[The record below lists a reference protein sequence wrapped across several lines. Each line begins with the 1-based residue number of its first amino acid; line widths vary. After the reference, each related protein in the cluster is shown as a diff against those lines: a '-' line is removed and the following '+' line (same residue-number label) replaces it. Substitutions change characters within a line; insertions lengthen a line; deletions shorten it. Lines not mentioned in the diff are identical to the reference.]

1 MPVPF
6 SSKDYNKT
14 NLVNIANSSTII
26 NNTITSSDIAD
37 SSIINNNFAN
47 GSITTAKLSTA
58 LQNILIGFGNRL
70 TALETPPP
78 PPVIEGWFG
87 TFILSNVI
95 ASGSNHRHFHAYLA
109 YNNVAITNS
118 VQINAHQSHTF
129 VIQGQDR
136 LPLSTSTLQLKIT
149 AQSGTTGLSVSAYDG
164 FSITNFTSTPP
175 TQENTLTMLVNSNKL
190 NNGVL
195 SASFTITYVPPPP
208 PPPSG
213 WSGTITFNR
222 TFGGGEP
229 LISLRTDTEVI
240 TTEYDY
246 NNESDTFSVSLANAQ
261 SYVEIAI
268 NLYGDWEIYSQS
280 FSPSVGNPYV
290 YNQDVYEWYRYS
302 IATNTQSN
310 LTYNFE
316 TFYDD

>member
-1 MPVPF
+1 MPIPF
-6 SSKDYNKT
+6 SSKDYNKI
-14 NLVNIANSSTII
+14 NLVNIADSSTII
-26 NNTITSSDIAD
+26 NNTITSNDIAD

-47 GSITTAKLSTA
+47 GSITSDKLSTA
-58 LQNILIGFGNRL
+58 LQNIFVDFDDRL

-87 TFILSNVI
+87 TFILTNVI

-109 YNNVAITNS
+109 FNNVAITNS

-129 VIQGQDR
+129 TIQGQDR
-136 LPLSTSTLQLKIT
+136 LPLSTSPLQLKIT
-149 AQSGTTGLSVSAYDG
+149 AQNGTTGLSVSAYDG
-164 FSITNFTSTPP
+164 FSITNFTSNPP

-195 SASFTITYVPPPP
+195 SASFTITYP

-222 TFGGGEP
+222 TYGGGDP
-229 LISLRTDTEVI
+229 LISLRTDTQVI

-246 NNESDTFSVSLANAQ
+246 NNDSDTFSVSLANAQ

-268 NLYGDWEIYSQS
+268 SLYGDWEIYSQS

-302 IATNTQSN
+302 IPNGTSQN

>member
-1 MPVPF
+1 MPAPF

-14 NLVNIANSSTII
+14 NLVNIADSSTII

-70 TALETPPP
+70 TALETPP
-78 PPVIEGWFG
+78 VIEGWFG
-87 TFILSNVI
+87 TFIVSNVI
-95 ASGSNHRHFHAYLA
+95 ASGSNHRHLHAYLA
-109 YNNVAITNS
+109 FNNEAITNS

-129 VIQGQDR
+129 TIQGQER

-149 AQSGTTGLSVSAYDG
+149 AQSGTTGISVSAYDG
-164 FSITNFTSTPP
+164 FSITNFTSNPP
-175 TQENTLTMLVNSNKL
+175 TQENTLNMIVNSNKL
-190 NNGVL
+190 INGVL
-195 SASFTITYVPPPP
+195 SASFTLTYVPPP

-222 TFGGGEP
+222 TYGGGQP
-229 LISLRTDTEVI
+229 YISLRTDTQVI

-246 NNESDTFSVSLANAQ
+246 NNESDTFSVSLATPQ
-261 SYVEIAI
+261 SYVEIAFTF
-268 NLYGDWEIYSQS
+268 YDDWIIFNKS
-280 FSPSVGNPYV
+280 FSPNVGDPYI
-290 YNQDVYEWYRYS
+290 YSEDGFEWYRYT
-302 IATNTQSN
+302 ITPNIQSN
-310 LTYNFE
+310 LTYDFE

>member
-1 MPVPF
+1 MPIPF
-6 SSKDYNKT
+6 SSKDHNKT
-14 NLVNIANSSTII
+14 NLVNIADSSAII

-47 GSITTAKLSTA
+47 GSITSDKLSTA

-109 YNNVAITNS
+109 FNNVAISNS
-118 VQINAHQSHTF
+118 VQINGNHSHTF
-129 VIQGQDR
+129 TIQGQDR
-136 LPLSTSTLQLKIT
+136 LPLSTSPLQLKIT
-149 AQSGTTGLSVSAYDG
+149 AQNGTTGLSVSAYDG
-164 FSITNFTSTPP
+164 FSITNFTSNPP

-208 PPPSG
+208 PPSG

-222 TFGGGEP
+222 TGGGGDP
-229 LISLRTDTEVI
+229 YISLRTDTQVI
-240 TTEYDY
+240 TTDYDY
-246 NNESDTFSVSLANAQ
+246 NNESDTFSVSLTTPQ
-261 SYVEIAI
+261 SYVEIAFT
-268 NLYGDWEIYSQS
+268 LYGDWGMYSHS
-280 FSPSVGNPYV
+280 FSSYFGNPYI
-290 YNQDVYEWYRYS
+290 YYEDGKDWYRYT
-302 IATNTQSN
+302 IMPNIQSN
-310 LTYNFE
+310 LTYNFS